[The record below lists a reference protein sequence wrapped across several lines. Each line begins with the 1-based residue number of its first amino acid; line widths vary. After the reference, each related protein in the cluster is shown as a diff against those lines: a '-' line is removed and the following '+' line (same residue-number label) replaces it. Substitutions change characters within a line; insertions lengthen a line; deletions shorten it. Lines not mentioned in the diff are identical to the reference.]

1 MLKKTQNTSIFWW
14 FGKVLEFGCLSP
26 SPAEHRINA
35 AECVQLELNYVSFTR
50 SMEACVGDAK
60 TNLAEELW
68 IVSFV
73 ANASVQIQ
81 KHCVYVF
88 QC

>member
-1 MLKKTQNTSIFWW
+1 
-14 FGKVLEFGCLSP
+14 
-26 SPAEHRINA
+26 
-35 AECVQLELNYVSFTR
+35 
-50 SMEACVGDAK
+50 MEACVGDAK